1 MENVGKRSQYALS
14 ASGIFGTYQYYSILK
29 NLSCKKFTCL
39 WNRHKSYSDLVYHWV
54 LGTSRRSYW
63 PYSHHFGTRSA
74 RLKWTN
80 QPTPSTT
87 EKLRQN
93 TPPISS
99 DTKTL
104 CFDGPKKCSGLIQI
118 RIVSPG
124 AFLSSPSDKAT
135 PDWDWGRCS
144 WSPPHEIKCSKVL
157 VISW

>member
-39 WNRHKSYSDLVYHWV
+39 LNRHKSYSDLVYHWV

-99 DTKTL
+99 DTRHFALMGQRSALALSKFVLSAQERSSVRQATKR
-104 CFDGPKKCSGLIQI
+104 PQI
-118 RIVSPG
+118 GIGEGVADHLPTKSN
-124 AFLSSPSDKAT
+124 AL
-135 PDWDWGRCS
+135 RC
-144 WSPPHEIKCSKVL
+144 
-157 VISW
+157 